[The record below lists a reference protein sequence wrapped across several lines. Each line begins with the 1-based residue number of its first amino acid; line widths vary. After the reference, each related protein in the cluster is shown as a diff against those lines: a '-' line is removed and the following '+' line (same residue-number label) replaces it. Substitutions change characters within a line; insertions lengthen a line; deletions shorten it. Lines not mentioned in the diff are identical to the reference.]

1 MVHEKKHTSGR
12 DLTQKI
18 ESYIAELE
26 GVGKERRT
34 LKTARIQR
42 HTEEKTK
49 DTIQFDAAFD
59 ANRSRS
65 ASGVIVQ
72 NWRGE
77 MRVLKTTLHS
87 NVSSP
92 FLAEAFT
99 CLQAIKLGISLGLRS
114 VTIRGDSK
122 TVIKKCQS
130 AEMDKSIIGAVIK
143 DIKSHS
149 LLFQEID
156 FQFIQK
162 SDNFQAHKIAKETL
176 ANGEKKY
183 LVRDESIYNEGAM
196 EEEWSRNPD

>member
-1 MVHEKKHTSGR
+1 MAHEKKHASER
-12 DLTQKI
+12 DLAQKI

-26 GVGKERRT
+26 EV
-34 LKTARIQR
+34 
-42 HTEEKTK
+42 
-49 DTIQFDAAFD
+49 AFD

-65 ASGVIVQ
+65 ESGVIVR
-72 NWRGE
+72 NRIGE
-77 MRVLKTTLHS
+77 IRVLKTTLHS
-87 NVSSP
+87 NVSSL

-122 TVIKKCQS
+122 TIIKKCQS
-130 AEMDKSIIGAVIK
+130 AEMDKSIIGAIMK

-149 LLFQEID
+149 SLFQEID

-162 SDNFQAHKIAKETL
+162 SKNFQAHKIAKEAL
-176 ANGEKKY
+176 ANGEERY